1 MRFLL
6 KAIVGLVAV
15 LLVLA
20 VAASFHPEVQNV
32 YRALSP
38 SENYDTEPPV
48 LPADLGETAI
58 LVFTKTNGFRHSEA
72 IDSGLAFFKELA
84 ARRGWSIFH
93 TENGAVHNSET
104 LAKFKVVIWHN
115 ASGAPVNEDQRA
127 ALKTW
132 IENGG
137 GFVAVHAATDNSH
150 AGWPWYQQELV
161 GAKFIGH
168 TMGPQFQQATLRI
181 DAKSHVAVRHII
193 DKWQHVEE
201 WYSYDRSVRG
211 QPGVQVLASVDETTY
226 SPRLKFLWTDDDLA
240 MGDHPIVWTRTLGR
254 GRAFFSALGHSGA
267 AYKTAQY
274 KGVLEGA
281 VEWAGQIVE
290 DSAQ

>member
-1 MRFLL
+1 MRFIL
-6 KAIVGLVAV
+6 KALVGLVAV

-38 SENYDTEPPV
+38 SEDYDTEPPA
-48 LPADLGETAI
+48 LPGDLGETAI
-58 LVFTKTNGFRHSEA
+58 LIFTKTNGFRHTEA
-72 IDSGLAFFKELA
+72 IDLGLEYFKELA

-93 TENGAVHNSET
+93 TENSAVHNSEA

-115 ASGAPVNEDQRA
+115 ASGAPVNEEQRA
-127 ALKTW
+127 DLKTW
-132 IENGG
+132 IANGG
-137 GFVAVHAATDNSH
+137 GFVGIHSATDDSH

-168 TMGPQFQQATLRI
+168 TMGPQFQEATLRI
-181 DAKSHVAVRHII
+181 DLKSHVAVRHII

-201 WYSYDRSVRG
+201 WYSYDRSVRD
-211 QPGVQVLASVDETTY
+211 QTGVQVLASVDETTY
-226 SPRLKFLWTDDDLA
+226 SPRLRFLWTDDDLA
-240 MGDHPIVWTRTLGR
+240 MGDHPIIWTRTVGR
-254 GRAFFSALGHSGA
+254 GRAFFSALGHAGD

-281 VEWAGQIVE
+281 VEWAGQIAQ
-290 DSAQ
+290 DSAE